1 MLNWATMFGMI
12 GALPGELL
20 QYTPTWHHGHGY
32 MRFLPKRERKK
43 PMMPQREMYGGFT
56 FKDRVLSSTSIR
68 RQRPRRSTSFCM
80 MSV

>member
-56 FKDRVLSSTSIR
+56 FKD
-68 RQRPRRSTSFCM
+68 QRF
-80 MSV
+80 